1 MPCWWHRLPPPYG
14 HHTLLLADMMKASP
28 HLMTK
33 ALGLHNYA
41 IRKACHANA
50 GHVLEQEGD
59 SYCIAFH
66 RPLEAVAFCLQV
78 GAPCGPVLRRRIGR
92 GQCSL
97 GRAMLS

>member
-1 MPCWWHRLPPPYG
+1 
-14 HHTLLLADMMKASP
+14 MKASP

-59 SYCIAFH
+59 SYSIAFH

-78 GAPCGPVLRRRIGR
+78 GAPCGPGVGQAYLTWSVLGGAI
-92 GQCSL
+92 
-97 GRAMLS
+97 LSRPSTTHCWQTW